1 MINKM
6 KRILVLF
13 GCLFFLSLQA
23 LKAQS
28 NMPVTGKDSL
38 VGCSGTIHDNG
49 GSLSDY
55 SNNTNSQFIVK
66 FPGGDSIRM
75 QFTAFNLA
83 DASDSI
89 VLFINSDLQSNK
101 VGVFQGSVIPLG
113 GLKITVPGSRL
124 IVKQYSNGVGVSSGF
139 SLSYQGV
146 YPILKATITYV
157 DTQVCV
163 GKSLVL
169 KSTVTGGVNLPKT
182 YQWNGVGGVDTLKI
196 DFPTADTSIASL
208 QVTDYCSTNATDI
221 QQVMTYEAIS
231 LLVSND
237 TAICLG
243 STISISALIVG
254 GDRVHG
260 GPGFYK
266 RWSTGAT
273 TGGISVSPTSTTTY
287 YVWGGEG
294 CSLEGEDSV
303 KVTVYDPLFLS
314 SVSDTVICFDQT
326 YDLDLVVSG
335 GLVSSRKVTWSDP
348 SINGLKVS
356 LSPDTGITNYR
367 VWVEDGCTV
376 LNDTSDFV
384 VVKRPQLLGSILVSP
399 DTICYGDSTQITV
412 DITGGRISSRSWT
425 VNGNT
430 KINTV
435 YKEVPLSDL
444 IYVLKLSD
452 GGCSA
457 DTIFRDTLWVQNS
470 PISQRIVLSDTLIC
484 YYDTNAFI
492 RVSVTGGE
500 KPVSHQWNNI
510 SKTKDTAIANLRAGN
525 YKLTSTDA
533 FGCKDSLLVRVMYEG
548 RILSA
553 NLDTIIY
560 RGGIAKLWMNRGG
573 KKWKWLPDVAVLG
586 TDTNRFLSVRPVKSQ
601 KYTVV
606 ALDSA
611 DCIWR
616 DTVLV
621 SVVDPPLVRIPNL
634 ITPNG
639 DGENDFWDL
648 IEMPNLEDFD
658 IEIYDRPGNL
668 VYRTSSYLNDWKAE
682 DANGKQLLTGVYF
695 YYIKN
700 RSTQLEYRGFI
711 QVVR

>member
-13 GCLFFLSLQA
+13 GCLFFFSLQA

-38 VGCSGTIHDNG
+38 VGCSGTVHDNG

-75 QFTAFNLA
+75 QFTAFSLA

-89 VLFINSDLQSNK
+89 VLFINSDLQANK

-146 YPILKATITYV
+146 YPILKAAIIYV

-163 GKSLVL
+163 GKSLIL
-169 KSTVTGGVNLPKT
+169 KSVVTGGVNLPKT

-196 DFPTADTSIASL
+196 DFPTADTLVATL
-208 QVTDYCSTNATDI
+208 QVTDYCSISAIVN
-221 QQVMTYEAIS
+221 QQVMTYEAIG
-231 LLVSND
+231 LVVSND
-237 TAICLG
+237 TTICVG
-243 STISISALIVG
+243 SIISISALIVG

-266 RWSTGAT
+266 RWSTGGT
-273 TGGISVSPTSTTTY
+273 TGGITVNPDTTTTY

-294 CSLEGEDSV
+294 CSLEGYDSV
-303 KVTVYDPLFLS
+303 KVTVYSPLFLS
-314 SVSDTVICFDQT
+314 SVSDTVICYDQT
-326 YDLDLVVSG
+326 YDLKLIDSG
-335 GLVSSRKVTWSDP
+335 GLASSRKVTWSDP
-348 SINGLKVS
+348 NISGQNVS
-356 LSPDTGITNYR
+356 LLPDTGVTNYR

-376 LNDTSDFV
+376 VNDTTDFV
-384 VVKRPQLLGSILVSP
+384 VIKRPQLLGNIAVNP
-399 DTICYGDSTQITV
+399 DTICYGDSTQIT
-412 DITGGRISSRSWT
+412 INFNGGRISTRTWT
-425 VNGNT
+425 VNGG
-430 KINTV
+430 IPV
-435 YKEVPLSDL
+435 SLIYKEAPLSDL
-444 IYVLKLSD
+444 IYTLNLSD
-452 GGCSA
+452 GGCSI
-457 DTIFRDTLWVQNS
+457 DTTLRDTVWVQNS
-470 PISQRIVLSDTLIC
+470 PINQKIVSSDTFIC
-484 YYDTNAFI
+484 YYDTNAFV
-492 RVSVTGGE
+492 RVAVAGGE
-500 KPVSHQWNNI
+500 KPFNHQWNNI
-510 SKTKDTAIANLRAGN
+510 SKTKDTAIANLRVGK
-525 YKLTSTDA
+525 YKLITTDA
-533 FGCKDSLLVRVMYEG
+533 FGCKDSLSVRVRYEG
-548 RILSA
+548 MILKS
-553 NLDTIIY
+553 NRDTVIY

-573 KKWKWLPDVAVLG
+573 KQWKWLPSVAVVG
-586 TDTNRFLSVRPVKSQ
+586 VDTNRFLQVRPVKSQ
-601 KYTVV
+601 QYSVL

-621 SVVDPPLVRIPNL
+621 TVVDPPVVRIPNL

-639 DGENDFWDL
+639 DGENDVWDL

-658 IEIYDRPGNL
+658 IEIHNRPGDL
-668 VYRTSSYLNDWKAE
+668 VYRTSNYLNDWKAE
-682 DANGKQLLTGVYF
+682 DASGKQLLPGVYF